1 MRRKRLAGRVLAWD
15 CPASSFG
22 FGRGMAVFFSPKI
35 SCNWLFWYQK
45 VPQTRMKCRGA
56 ICELSRFTDA
66 HRLNLFDRLASFLI
80 SQQASI
86 FIGLMSRTTSQVIDV
101 VDADIWVM
109 DKTNP
114 IHG

>member
-1 MRRKRLAGRVLAWD
+1 MNFLALRMLTGLI
-15 CPASSFG
+15 
-22 FGRGMAVFFSPKI
+22 FSI
-35 SCNWLFWYQK
+35 AF
-45 VPQTRMKCRGA
+45 
-56 ICELSRFTDA
+56 
-66 HRLNLFDRLASFLI
+66 ASFLI

-114 IHG
+114 IRG

>member
-1 MRRKRLAGRVLAWD
+1 VNFLALRMLTGLI
-15 CPASSFG
+15 
-22 FGRGMAVFFSPKI
+22 FSI
-35 SCNWLFWYQK
+35 AF
-45 VPQTRMKCRGA
+45 
-56 ICELSRFTDA
+56 
-66 HRLNLFDRLASFLI
+66 ASFLI

-114 IHG
+114 IRG